1 MIANTATQSVSDGA
15 ANVRKLSRTRLL
27 FLSLR
32 GWTVDSLIADGE
44 TKGGAGWY
52 VLVLVLL
59 FCDL

>member
-1 MIANTATQSVSDGA
+1 MSGNS
-15 ANVRKLSRTRLL
+15 SRTRLL

-32 GWTVDSLIADGE
+32 GWTVDSGQWTVDSLIADGE
-44 TKGGAGWY
+44 TKGGAGWF